1 MGQSPSERVE
11 ALISVLPKLTEHL
24 HVHAAITSALSHVV
38 PGDDEE
44 EPFCGCGQAYCPK
57 CDELWHA
64 LEESNMGRWRLR
76 SVAFALIRLHRT
88 APHLA
93 KAVWHEYVELWPE
106 WNPKDRERWADD
118 GLLFMVEDI
127 PGEIPYCEAEAGPPR
142 ETERDREILRLRD
155 IEGLSYHAI
164 SKQVGCSKSTVHAL
178 LHGNCV
184 RHGRSVS
191 ADSLTRGK

>member
-127 PGEIPYCEAEAGPPR
+127 PGEIPYCEAGAQSR
-142 ETERDREILRLRD
+142 QRCLAKARLLNRTTELSVRQIARRV
-155 IEGLSYHAI
+155 GLP
-164 SKQVGCSKSTVHAL
+164 KSTVHDAL
-178 LHGNCV
+178 
-184 RHGRSVS
+184 
-191 ADSLTRGK
+191 DSRVDRD